1 MDVVIIEDE
10 KLAANDLASILKKT
24 DKKINIR
31 KILSSVNEAVAYF
44 KISPL
49 PQLIFSD
56 IQLGDG
62 YSFEIFKDMEVYV
75 PVIYCTAHDK
85 HALEA
90 FRYNG
95 IAYILKP
102 YGANSIRETLEKCRY
117 FQNSL
122 AVSNTKIDYDV
133 LLQTLMN
140 PQKQHPTI
148 LVNYKDK
155 IIPFKVT
162 DIAFFFV
169 ENRSVSLVSVNGSLH
184 RINNTLD
191 EMEQICGKLFYRAN
205 RQYLI
210 NKNCVK
216 EAVHYSYRKLF
227 VSMNIETTHEIII
240 NKVNIPAFLNWL
252 QH

>member
-1 MDVVIIEDE
+1 MDIVIIEDE
-10 KLAANDLASILKKT
+10 KLVANDLANILKKT
-24 DKKINIR
+24 DEKINIR
-31 KILSSVNEAVAYF
+31 KILSSVNEAIEYF

-62 YSFEIFKDMEVYV
+62 YSFEIFKELEGHI
-75 PVIYCTAHDK
+75 PVVYCTAHDK

-90 FRYNG
+90 FRHNG

-102 YGANSIRETLEKCRY
+102 YSASSIRETLEKCRY
-117 FQNSL
+117 FQFSL
-122 AVSNTKIDYDV
+122 QAASAKIDYEV
-133 LLQTLMN
+133 LLQTLVN
-140 PQKQHPTI
+140 PQQQHPTI

-155 IIPFKVT
+155 IIPFKIT

-169 ENRSVSLVSVNGSLH
+169 ENRSVSLVSVTGSLH

-191 EMEQICGKLFYRAN
+191 EMENICGKLFYRAN

-210 NKNCVK
+210 NKNSIK
-216 EAVHYSYRKLF
+216 EAVHYGYRKLF
-227 VSMNIETTHEIII
+227 VSLNIDTTHEIII
-240 NKVNIPAFLNWL
+240 NKVNIPAFLQWL
-252 QH
+252 QQ